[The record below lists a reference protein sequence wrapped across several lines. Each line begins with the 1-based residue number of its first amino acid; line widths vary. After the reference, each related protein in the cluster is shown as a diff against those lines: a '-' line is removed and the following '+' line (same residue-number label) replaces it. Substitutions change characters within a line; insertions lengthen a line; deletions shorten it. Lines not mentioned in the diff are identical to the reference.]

1 MKTLLMLFRRR
12 LEELRSAEEKT
23 LNQIKDSPEGSLRV
37 ANNDGF
43 VRYYHVTQKNGKNG
57 KYIRNE
63 SRDLACALAQKDYNT
78 RLLRSI
84 QKEKTAIVSFLNNYP
99 GQSPE
104 DVYSDLAPARKML
117 VSAAFM
123 EGKDLAEKWLSQ
135 SFEANPS
142 FPEEKVFATKR
153 GEFVRSKSEAMI
165 ADAYF
170 DMGIPYKYDYPVEV
184 EPGRYRYVDFAVLDV
199 RNGKVFYHEHL
210 GRVDDPDYLRKNM
223 RKIKEYQRIKIFSGK
238 NLMLTLETEEFPLDM
253 SLFRQNVAELF
264 GKA

>member
-1 MKTLLMLFRRR
+1 MKTLLLLFQRR
-12 LEELRSAEEKT
+12 LEELKTAEEKA
-23 LNQIKDSPEGSLRV
+23 LKQIEDSPEGSLRV

-43 VRYYHVTQKNGKNG
+43 TRFYHVTDQSGKNG
-57 KYIRNE
+57 AYIRKKR
-63 SRDLACALAQKDYNT
+63 SHLARALAQKDYNT
-78 RLLRSI
+78 KLLRSI
-84 QKEKTAIVSFLNNYP
+84 RKEETAIRCFFNHYP
-99 GQSPE
+99 AKSPE
-104 DVYSDLAPARKML
+104 EVYSDLAPERKPL
-117 VSAAFM
+117 VDASFM
-123 EGKDLAEKWLSQ
+123 EGKDLAEKWMSQ
-135 SFEANPS
+135 PFEANPS

-184 EPGRYRYVDFAVLDV
+184 EPGRYRYVDFALLDV

-210 GRVDDPDYLRKNM
+210 GRMDDPAYLRKNM
-223 RKIKEYQRIKIFSGK
+223 RKIKEYQRVRIYSGK

-253 SLFRQNVAELF
+253 NLFRKNIAELF

>member
-1 MKTLLMLFRRR
+1 
-12 LEELRSAEEKT
+12 
-23 LNQIKDSPEGSLRV
+23 
-37 ANNDGF
+37 
-43 VRYYHVTQKNGKNG
+43 
-57 KYIRNE
+57 
-63 SRDLACALAQKDYNT
+63 
-78 RLLRSI
+78 
-84 QKEKTAIVSFLNNYP
+84 VSFLNNYP